1 MKISKETFAILR
13 NFASINQ
20 NILFKPGNMI
30 RTAVTGDVKDFYA
43 TANVSETFPVECALF
58 DLKRFRDC
66 ASLFEDPDFDFSETF
81 MTISDSK
88 NSFRYTYCNQNII
101 DVPNYDKKIIIK
113 NPLVEFEL
121 KYEQIKMA
129 IEASNI
135 LTLQHVVISGED
147 GVISMTAFDDQN
159 KSSDTFKVTICEGKE
174 CENFTSKYSI
184 EKLRRL
190 IDADYVVTISTQ
202 VLSEFKSD
210 LVTYHVGGEI
220 KVNGAE

>member
-20 NILFKPGNMI
+20 SILFKPGNMI

-43 TANVSETFPVECALF
+43 TATVEETFPVECALF
-58 DLKRFRDC
+58 DLKRFREC
-66 ASLFEDPDFDFSETF
+66 ASLFDDPDFNFGETY

-88 NSFRYTYCNQNII
+88 NSFRYTYCDQNII
-101 DVPNYDKKIIIK
+101 DVPNYEKKISIK
-113 NPLVEFEL
+113 NPLVVFEL

-129 IEASNI
+129 IDASNI
-135 LTLQHVVISGED
+135 LTLQHVVISSDG

-159 KSSDTFKVTICEGKE
+159 KSSDTFKVTICEGVE
-174 CENFTSKYSI
+174 CNDFTSKYSI

-190 IDADYVVTISTQ
+190 IDADYTVTISTQ

-220 KVNGAE
+220 KVTGV